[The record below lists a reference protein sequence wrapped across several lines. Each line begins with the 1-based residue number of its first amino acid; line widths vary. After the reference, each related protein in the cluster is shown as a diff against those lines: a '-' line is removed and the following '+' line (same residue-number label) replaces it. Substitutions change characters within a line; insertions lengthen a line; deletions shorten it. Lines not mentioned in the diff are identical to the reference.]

1 MYGAAPKK
9 SLVDVLRDANLIS
22 DEVYQEIHEKIL
34 EGWVKKPIQA
44 DQSTDSD
51 SESYRQILE
60 EIEQAGESEEEIL
73 NEYVS
78 PKVLELAKK
87 GRKSGTS
94 IMHLEDLNPEEDA
107 LNKVPPSFAYR
118 NKVVPVRL
126 DGNVLTVAI
135 ADIDDIMLIDEIGFV
150 TECEIDLRIADEDDI
165 SDAIVRAYGRDAASL
180 LSAGIKGPVGAA
192 STIERA
198 SIEDFGIDE
207 RDLTEDPTVVDAVS
221 QMIIDAVRA
230 GASDIHI
237 EPYPEELKIR
247 FRVDGVLE
255 DQEQPPAYLQSA
267 ITSRIK
273 IMADMDVAERRLPQ
287 DGKIN
292 TEIGSLG
299 GRQIDLRVST
309 VPTVATQHSESVVL
323 RILDRQSIEFGLAQ
337 LGLTDENYELFQ
349 RMIHKPHGI
358 ILATGPTGSGKTTS
372 LYACLKEIN
381 TPQVK
386 IITLEDPVEYELEG
400 INQIQVNPEI
410 GFTFANGLRHI
421 LRQDPDKVLVGEI
434 RDEETAEMAIHTSL
448 TGHLVFS
455 TLHTNDAP
463 GAITRLIDMGVEPYL
478 VTSTVEGIIAQRLAR
493 RVCKACCTWYTP
505 SAEEIS
511 VLFRSNGVNIPT
523 DLRIPRANDD
533 GCKECRGRGYRGR
546 IGIFEVLFMTEEMRA
561 LALKQASTS
570 ELRQLAVQLGM
581 KSLRED
587 GWQKVVAGHTTV
599 DEVLRLTQEDAY
611 DYEDENTVHLQTG
624 SEFGPDSSISAQ

>member
-22 DEVYQEIHEKIL
+22 DETYQEIHEKIL
-34 EGWVKKPIQA
+34 KGWVNKPIPSDLA
-44 DQSTDSD
+44 VDSD

-60 EIEQAGESEEEIL
+60 EIEQAGESEEAIL
-73 NEYVS
+73 TEYVS
-78 PKVLELAKK
+78 SKVLELAIK
-87 GRKSGTS
+87 GRESGAS
-94 IMHLEDLNPEEDA
+94 IMHLEDLNPEADA

-118 NKVVPVRL
+118 NKVVPVSL
-126 DGNVLTVAI
+126 DGNILTVAI
-135 ADIDDIMLIDEIGFV
+135 ADINDIMLIDEIAYV
-150 TECEIDLRIADEDDI
+150 TECEIDLRIADEGDI
-165 SDAIVRAYGRDAASL
+165 SEAIVRSYGRDAASL

-192 STIERA
+192 ATIERT

-207 RDLTEDPTVVDAVS
+207 RYLSDDPTVVDAVS

-237 EPYPEELKIR
+237 EPYPEKLRIR

-255 DQEQPPAYLQSA
+255 DQEQPHAYLQSA

-292 TEIGSLG
+292 MEIGSLG

-323 RILDRQSIEFGLAQ
+323 RILDRQSIEFGLTQ
-337 LGLTDENYELFQ
+337 LGLTDENYDLFQ
-349 RMIHKPHGI
+349 RMIHKPYGI

-455 TLHTNDAP
+455 TLHTNNAP
-463 GAITRLIDMGVEPYL
+463 GAITRLIDMGIEPYL
-478 VTSTVEGIIAQRLAR
+478 VTSTIEGIIAQRLAR
-493 RVCKACCTWYTP
+493 RVCRACCIMYSP
-505 SAEEIS
+505 SAEEIG
-511 VLFRSNGVNIPT
+511 VLFRSNGANMPT
-523 DLRIPRANDD
+523 DLKIPRANDD

-546 IGIFEVLFMTEEMRA
+546 MGIFEVLSMTEEMRS
-561 LALKQASTS
+561 LALNQASTS

-599 DEVLRLTQEDAY
+599 DEVLRLTQEEVY
-611 DYEDENTVHLQTG
+611 EYEDDSSVHLRSG
-624 SEFGPDSSISAQ
+624 YEFGTDSHISPQ